1 MAIRSWLVG
10 GEVAL
15 TTMLLLVGGLLVA
28 SFVNV
33 LAVDRGF
40 STASIIAADVD
51 LPPSRYRTGADRARF
66 FAALLDGLGRTPAID
81 GAGIARVL
89 PLEGDAAVDA
99 MIPVGDTRPVFEQP
113 VGNHQ
118 PISAGY
124 FDVMGIPVLRGR
136 AFTRDDHNRRVAI
149 INDHAARTLWP
160 GEDAIGK
167 SFSRGGRTVS
177 WEVVG
182 IVADS
187 RVRGLEREPGLAAY
201 VPFGLGTPTRM
212 AIVVRA
218 PRDEAGAVAGLIK
231 AVGSLDPQLPLQRL
245 RTMDAVLDRAVAMRR
260 FQVALMTAF
269 SAAALLLAA
278 LGVYGVLSAAV
289 EGRRGEMAIRLA
301 LGASPARVQRLIARQ
316 GLVPVVL
323 GLLIGLG
330 CGMAVARLL
339 GSLLFG
345 VTPSQPGVLGL
356 VAAVVMI
363 VGAAACAT
371 PALRASRTPLV
382 TMLRR

>member
-1 MAIRSWLVG
+1 
-10 GEVAL
+10 
-15 TTMLLLVGGLLVA
+15 
-28 SFVNV
+28 
-33 LAVDRGF
+33 
-40 STASIIAADVD
+40 
-51 LPPSRYRTGADRARF
+51 
-66 FAALLDGLGRTPAID
+66 
-81 GAGIARVL
+81 
-89 PLEGDAAVDA
+89 
-99 MIPVGDTRPVFEQP
+99 
-113 VGNHQ
+113 
-118 PISAGY
+118 
-124 FDVMGIPVLRGR
+124 
-136 AFTRDDHNRRVAI
+136 
-149 INDHAARTLWP
+149 
-160 GEDAIGK
+160 
-167 SFSRGGRTVS
+167 
-177 WEVVG
+177 
-182 IVADS
+182 
-187 RVRGLEREPGLAAY
+187 
-201 VPFGLGTPTRM
+201 
-212 AIVVRA
+212 
-218 PRDEAGAVAGLIK
+218 
-231 AVGSLDPQLPLQRL
+231 
-245 RTMDAVLDRAVAMRR
+245 MDAVLDRAVAMRR